1 MQLSEGSRAEE
12 HRPQCYSNACLH
24 ATGIML
30 GLGHP
35 DVKSRLL
42 ICSCNCRIG
51 LLVGVVNSQLVKGNL
66 RK

>member
-1 MQLSEGSRAEE
+1 
-12 HRPQCYSNACLH
+12 
-24 ATGIML
+24 ML